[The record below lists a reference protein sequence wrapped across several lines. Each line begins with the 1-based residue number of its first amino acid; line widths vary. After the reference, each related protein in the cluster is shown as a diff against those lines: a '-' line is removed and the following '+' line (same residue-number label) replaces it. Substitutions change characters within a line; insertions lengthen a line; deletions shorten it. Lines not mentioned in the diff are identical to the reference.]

1 MVQSVLTVDEYLDQ
15 RFDLPESG
23 QWSELQDG
31 IPVFYEPPDV
41 DHGTAVLNLSKV
53 LSEYVHREGIGYPC
67 FDLGLIVARRP
78 DSILFPA
85 VSYFLTGTRFA
96 EADRAATETV
106 PEFVVELLSTPDRQT
121 VFDARAACYL
131 NRGTGLVWGIRPRER
146 SVEIRR
152 PGHPPHVVQRHEV
165 LDAGPFLPGFS
176 APVERLFEEPEW
188 YRRPHASAFE
198 NVEPQPCDVENEDF
212 DADWPASED

>member
-1 MVQSVLTVDEYLDQ
+1 MVQSVLTADEYLEQ

-31 IPVFYEPPDV
+31 IAVFFEPPDV
-41 DHGTAVLNLSKV
+41 DHGTAILNLSKL
-53 LSEYVHREGIGYPC
+53 LSDYVHRQGIGYPC

-85 VSYFLTGTRFA
+85 VSYFLSGTRFA

-106 PEFVVELLSTPDRQT
+106 PELVIEMLSTPDRQR
-121 VFDARAACYL
+121 VFDARATCYL
-131 NRGTGLVWGIRPRER
+131 RRGTSIVWGIRPREH

-152 PGHPPHVVQRHEV
+152 LDSPAHVVGRHET
-165 LDAGPFLPGFS
+165 LDAESLLPGFS
-176 APVERLFEEPEW
+176 ASVARLFEEPDW
-188 YRRPHASAFE
+188 YRRPHSSAFE
-198 NVEPQPCDVENEDF
+198 TGESEKSDAQDGSFESDQPSPND
-212 DADWPASED
+212 

>member
-1 MVQSVLTVDEYLDQ
+1 MVQPILTADEYLDQ

-31 IPVFYEPPDV
+31 VPVFFEPPDV
-41 DHGTAVLNLSKV
+41 DHGTAILNLSKA
-53 LSEYVHREGIGYPC
+53 LSEYVHREGVGYPC

-106 PEFVVELLSTPDRQT
+106 PSLVVEMLSTPDRQR
-121 VFDARAACYL
+121 VFDARATCYL
-131 NRGTGLVWGIRPRER
+131 RRGTALVWGIRPRER
-146 SVEIRR
+146 SIEIRR
-152 PGHPPHVVQRHEV
+152 LDHPPHVVQRQET
-165 LDAGPFLPGFS
+165 LESDSLLPGFS
-176 APVERLFEEPEW
+176 TPVGRLFEEPDW
-188 YRRPHASAFE
+188 YRRPHSSAFDNKPLE
-198 NVEPQPCDVENEDF
+198 ESEIEKGIWDEGECEPSD
-212 DADWPASED
+212 